1 MIYFIYTL
9 YIVQFSIVK
18 IVSKIL
24 NVTAKNALDKPFYNV
39 RECKKKYLKSVNM
52 LKIHLF
58 SGIIFFGK
66 ALSFRMRKTHLKR
79 RAEIPGF

>member
-1 MIYFIYTL
+1 
-9 YIVQFSIVK
+9 VK

-39 RECKKKYLKSVNM
+39 RECKKKYFRIFALIFVNK
-52 LKIHLF
+52 LKIGIF
-58 SGIIFFGK
+58 NGIIFFGK